1 MWNLKNN
8 TYYYAV
14 YFLFSTSNHLK
25 LKDIVHSGAF
35 EALCWEYQIIG
46 KVYTSHVHASLYIV
60 VWIEKYWNNSKSCEA
75 NYKAVKT
82 I

>member
-1 MWNLKNN
+1 ML
-8 TYYYAV
+8 YIS
-14 YFLFSTSNHLK
+14 FSVHPTTK
-25 LKDIVHSGAF
+25 LNDIVHSGGF

-60 VWIEKYWNNSKSCEA
+60 VWIEKNWNNSKSCEA
-75 NYKAVKT
+75 NYKAVKN

>member
-1 MWNLKNN
+1 ML
-8 TYYYAV
+8 YIS
-14 YFLFSTSNHLK
+14 FSVHPTTK

-46 KVYTSHVHASLYIV
+46 KVYTSHVHAFLYIV

-75 NYKAVKT
+75 TYKAVKN
-82 I
+82 ILIIFYK